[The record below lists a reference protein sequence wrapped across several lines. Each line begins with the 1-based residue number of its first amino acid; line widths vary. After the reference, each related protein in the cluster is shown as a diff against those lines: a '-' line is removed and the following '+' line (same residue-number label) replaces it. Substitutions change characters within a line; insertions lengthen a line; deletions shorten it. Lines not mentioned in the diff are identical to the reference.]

1 MSKTIEQLTEE
12 NEYLRN
18 RFKEGDLLFGKLILA
33 MRAAV
38 IEAEHGEGPAAGMD
52 WIFNTLAGP
61 GEFAPEEETDAQA
74 YYDRGVEKLNEE
86 LSTLFDYFSARREM
100 RKAAGQVKP

>member
-12 NEYLRN
+12 NEYLRK
-18 RFKEGDLLFGKLILA
+18 RFKEGDLLFGKLMLA

-38 IEAEHGEGPAAGMD
+38 IEAERGEGLAAGMD

-61 GEFAPEEETDAQA
+61 GEFAPEEETSAQA
-74 YYDRGVEKLNEE
+74 YYDREAKKIDEE
-86 LSTLFDYFSARREM
+86 LSELFQYFTHRHEQ
-100 RKAAGQVKP
+100 RKAVSRVKS

>member
-1 MSKTIEQLTEE
+1 MNKTIEQLTEE
-12 NEYLRN
+12 NDYLRK

-38 IEAEHGEGPAAGMD
+38 IEAEHGEGLAAGMD

-74 YYDRGVEKLNEE
+74 YYDREAEKIDEE
-86 LSTLFDYFSARREM
+86 LSALFDYFSARHEQ
-100 RKAAGQVKP
+100 RKAAGQVKS